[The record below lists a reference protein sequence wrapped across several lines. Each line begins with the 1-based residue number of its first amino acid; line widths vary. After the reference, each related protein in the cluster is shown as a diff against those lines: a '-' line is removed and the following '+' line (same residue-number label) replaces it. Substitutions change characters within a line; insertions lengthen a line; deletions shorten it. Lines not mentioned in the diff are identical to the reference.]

1 MQSSSATPS
10 GASAYPQRRPRPRQG
25 QRLFIA
31 VTLIPMMLVFLIFWI
46 YPIFDGMWGSLTK
59 WQGFNPNR
67 QFIGLENYR
76 TLAEDPVFIKSLA
89 NTFWFTVLYLP
100 TNIVLA
106 LVLALAIEATGA
118 LRSFFRT
125 LYFLPVVTSVIA
137 TALIWKWLY
146 QPQLGLFNQVLEMF
160 GLPAQRF
167 LLSRTQALPS
177 IVVYTLWKDVGFTM
191 VLFMAGL
198 KGIDRS
204 YYEAAYVDGA
214 SGWQAFWRIT
224 LPLLR
229 PTFVFVLITGMI
241 NTLQIFGPIF
251 VLSGAQANSPPG
263 GPSNSTM
270 VVPVYQWLTAF
281 NELNLGYGAAMS
293 IVLFLIILLVTLAQ
307 SRLLRNQ
314 DY

>member
-1 MQSSSATPS
+1 MQSNSAVPR
-10 GASAYPQRRPRPRQG
+10 GASTSLRRRPRQNQG
-25 QRLFIA
+25 QRLFVA
-31 VTLIPMMLVFLIFWI
+31 MTLIPMALVFLIFWI
-46 YPIFDGMWGSLTK
+46 YPIFDGMWGSLTT

-67 QFIGLENYR
+67 PFVGLDNYR
-76 TLAEDPVFIKSLA
+76 ALANDPVFVKALV

-106 LVLALAIEATGA
+106 LLLALAIEATGV
-118 LRSFFRT
+118 LRTFFRT
-125 LYFLPVVTSVIA
+125 IYFLPVVTSVIA

-146 QPQLGLFNQVLEMF
+146 QPQLGLFNQILGMF
-160 GLPAQRF
+160 GLPTQRF

-204 YYEAAYVDGA
+204 YYEAAHVDGA
-214 SGWQAFWRIT
+214 NGWQVFWRIT

-293 IVLFLIILLVTLAQ
+293 IVLFLIVLLVTLAQ

-314 DY
+314 DG